1 MEGCRVNFYPFH
13 IGDYVS
19 KTRHLTWDEDMA
31 YRRLLD
37 LYYTTEKPLP
47 LNKAAVY
54 RFTMAQTPEQRA
66 AIDTVLVEFFDETPE
81 GYRNKRCDEQLSVQI
96 DKRAKASQ
104 SANKRWGNASA
115 MPAQCEANATN
126 TNTNTNTKEESSEPS
141 APEENTAA
149 CVRIGQKITD
159 LMGVTNDPRWVGNWS
174 TVSVWLAQGYD
185 EDLDILPTVVATVER
200 FKKTGRKMPGS
211 LKYFSNAI
219 AENHKARQETGTSPV
234 QPSQEL
240 MTVKKGTPGH
250 RAWMAH
256 YRKLGKRMAWF
267 EAQDFLTVPS
277 EYPQEQA
284 A

>member
-1 MEGCRVNFYPFH
+1 MSRWFRMY
-13 IGDYVS
+13 D
-19 KTRHLTWDEDMA
+19 D
-31 YRRLLD
+31 LLD
-37 LYYTTEKPLP
+37 DPKVQRLPPALFKTWVNLLCVASRNAGKLPAVEDLAFALRTTEEAIQADLAS
-47 LNKAAVY
+47 LA
-54 RFTMAQTPEQRA
+54 RA
-66 AIDTVLVEFFDETPE
+66 GLIDEE
-81 GYRNKRCDEQLSVQI
+81 GGSSSPHNW
-96 DKRAKASQ
+96 DKRQFKSDADPTAADRQKK
-104 SANKRWGNASA
+104 KRERDKGETVTRDTPVTSH
-115 MPAQCEANATN
+115 PPEA
-126 TNTNTNTKEESSEPS
+126 ESE
-141 APEENTAA
+141 ADTETEKLAAREPEENTAA

-174 TVSVWLAQGYD
+174 TVSVWLAQGFD
-185 EDLDILPTVVATVER
+185 EELDIMPTVVATVER
-200 FKKTGRKMPGS
+200 FKKSGRKMPGS

-234 QPSQEL
+234 RPSKEI

-250 RAWMAH
+250 KAWMAY